1 MRFFNGWEC
10 GLRHLLAVVGFLLVL
25 TAPVLAAAAP
35 PVFDTP
41 KALLDYAYAPYA
53 TGNFKD
59 DTSLLY
65 SSELNAQFAAA
76 DANSSEDSP
85 GPIDFDVF
93 VNAQDYQLTDLVIG
107 DPVDEGTGMKV
118 PVNFKNFGD
127 AQSLLFHL
135 IKEGGGWKINDIES
149 LTPGSTWKL
158 TTLLT
163 PDNSPDDGSTDAAP
177 ADGSPGDGN
186 AAGGS
191 GDKAPAS
198 P

>member
-1 MRFFNGWEC
+1 MR
-10 GLRHLLAVVGFLLVL
+10 HILAVVGLLLGLVVPAL
-25 TAPVLAAAAP
+25 AVTAT

-76 DANSSEDSP
+76 DASSSEDSP

-107 DPVDEGTGMKV
+107 DPVDEGAGVKV
-118 PVNFKNFGD
+118 PVSLKNFGD

-163 PDNSPDDGSTDAAP
+163 PDNSPDDGSMDAAP
-177 ADGSPGDGN
+177 GTAPGDN
-186 AAGGS
+186 SATGGS
-191 GDKAPAS
+191 GDNPPPS
-198 P
+198 Q

>member
-1 MRFFNGWEC
+1 MR
-10 GLRHLLAVVGFLLVL
+10 HILAVVGLLLVL
-25 TAPVLAAAAP
+25 IAPGLAIAAP

-76 DANSSEDSP
+76 EAGASEDSP

-107 DPVDEGTGMKV
+107 DPLDEGAGGQGAGQPQEFRRPAIAAV
-118 PVNFKNFGD
+118 PPRQGGRRLEDQRYRVAD
-127 AQSLLFHL
+127 AGFHL
-135 IKEGGGWKINDIES
+135 EAD
-149 LTPGSTWKL
+149 
-158 TTLLT
+158 
-163 PDNSPDDGSTDAAP
+163 DAA
-177 ADGSPGDGN
+177 D
-186 AAGGS
+186 AG
-191 GDKAPAS
+191 
-198 P
+198 